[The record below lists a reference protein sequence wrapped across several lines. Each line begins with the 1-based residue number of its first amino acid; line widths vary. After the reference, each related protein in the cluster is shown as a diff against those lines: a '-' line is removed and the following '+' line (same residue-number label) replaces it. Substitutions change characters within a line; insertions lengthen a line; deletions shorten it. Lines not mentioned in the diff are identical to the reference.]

1 MFGQVRNSDGHRLR
15 IQGADVPR
23 FFKSVSG
30 PQKDDNK
37 ERKGRMNRRKV
48 RGNKILQQC

>member
-30 PQKDDNK
+30 PHDNK
-37 ERKGRMNRRKV
+37 ERKGRTNRRKV
-48 RGNKILQQC
+48 RGNQILQQC